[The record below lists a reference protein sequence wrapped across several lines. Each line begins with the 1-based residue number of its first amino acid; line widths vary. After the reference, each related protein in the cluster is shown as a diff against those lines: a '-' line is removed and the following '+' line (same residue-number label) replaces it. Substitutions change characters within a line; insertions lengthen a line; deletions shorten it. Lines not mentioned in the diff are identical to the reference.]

1 MGDAPRDPGPA
12 SVGSSVLQAQEL
24 PTEEETRR
32 RDLLAESRGIDVVSS
47 AELEKIEGSN
57 GLLHFLPDGTLWTQV
72 PRHRVD
78 DVGRRNVRVV
88 FEGPRGKETPRY
100 IAPADKEVP
109 GAPATIDQWN
119 EREAR
124 KAAAAEQQG
133 REAEARLKRLQ
144 ATARPVTVADF
155 ERDLPS
161 TLRGMVDRL
170 LLLGGR
176 VEVAK
181 GRIVVALP
189 PAETGLGT
197 LGPRIARLLYSA
209 EGELLATRKGDGRI
223 AAEKV
228 PDRGLLPSG
237 RLEP

>member
-1 MGDAPRDPGPA
+1 MGDAPRDPGPPIG
-12 SVGSSVLQAQEL
+12 GSSVLQAQEL

-32 RDLLAESRGIDVVSS
+32 LDLLAESRGIDVVAA

-57 GLLHFLPDGTLWTQV
+57 GLLVFTPDGSVWVQV

-78 DVGRRNVRVV
+78 DIGRRRVKV
-88 FEGPRGKETPRY
+88 CFEGPRGRETPRY
-100 IAPADKEVP
+100 IAPAHEEVP
-109 GAPATIDQWN
+109 GAPATIAQWN
-119 EREAR
+119 EREAKR
-124 KAAAAEQQG
+124 AAAADQQR
-133 REAEARLKRLQ
+133 REAEAKLKQLQ

-161 TLRGMVDRL
+161 TLRGMVERL

-189 PAETGLGT
+189 SGETGLGT
-197 LGPRIARLLYSA
+197 LGPRIAQLLYSA
-209 EGELLATRKGDGRI
+209 ERELLATRKGDGTI
-223 AAEKV
+223 DPGKV
-228 PDRGLLPSG
+228 ADRPLLPSG
-237 RLEP
+237 RILP